1 MTALPDTRQVADLL
15 SKIAKLASSNPEP
28 PQFFAN
34 FLQLA
39 ISASGSRGGAI
50 WVLQPEKGP
59 QCYCHLNVE
68 LCKLDIPSQQDLLN
82 QAIQKTVEEGKTM
95 VVPPKAEDSEAAG
108 LTNVCGHCLMFKPLR
123 AGGQVAMLL
132 HLVCDPQ
139 LDQSQFRPIVAILDQ
154 AGETAE
160 TYLAHRRAVVLD
172 DDRKSLSRLLNYS
185 EKVHDSLD
193 LEKVCYQMANF
204 GREVI
209 ACERVIIW
217 IDPRVKRNMQAVSGV
232 DKPDKR
238 AVLMQA
244 VEKLGRYALREKKP
258 IIAGRDN
265 LVELPE
271 EDELTGMLKNYFNVS
286 QLNQIYIYPIH
297 FDDNYYGV
305 VVAEGFA
312 EASGNLEG
320 MVTSVANHGAIA
332 IHNALEMA
340 SVPVVR
346 PLARLKKIKD
356 DPKRKRKF
364 VFRTLLVIVIIVLC
378 MFMPWTITIKGDC
391 SLTPQVMRSVES
403 QLEQI
408 QIKEIYKTEGR
419 VNEGELI
426 AQLDDFDLKN
436 ELATLKIKL
445 EQEKLNFNR
454 GNLTPVEKNT
464 SELEIHRINN
474 EIELKKDLIKRC
486 KVISPITG
494 HILTPQMDRRVGL
507 TVKRGDLICELADL
521 NSWQLVIEVPQ
532 ADIEWVRLAAAGGE
546 GQASDQVLPVVIDYV
561 LEAFPQV
568 KLAATIDRPDQ
579 IAHAARITQNG
590 NVFDVRIDIEPDA
603 LEKIQ
608 HGLRDGMEGSAK
620 IRTVKKPLGFVVAR
634 KVIRFFRL
642 TFF

>member
-1 MTALPDTRQVADLL
+1 MTSLPDTRQVAELL
-15 SKIAKLASSNPEP
+15 SKIAKLSSSNPEP

-34 FLQLA
+34 FLQLIITA
-39 ISASGSRGGAI
+39 TGSKGGAI

-68 LCKLDIPSQQDLLN
+68 ICKLDVQSQQDLLN

-95 VVPPKAEDSEAAG
+95 VVPPKAEGSDAAG

-132 HLVCDPQ
+132 QLICDPQ
-139 LDQSQFRPIVAILDQ
+139 LDQSHYRPIVAILDQ
-154 AGETAE
+154 AAETAE

-193 LEKVCYQMANF
+193 PEKVCYQMANY

-209 ACERVIIW
+209 GCERVIIW
-217 IDPRVKRNMQAVSGV
+217 IDPRIKRNMQAVSGV

-271 EDELTGMLKNYFNVS
+271 EDELTALLKNYFNVS

-297 FDDNYYGV
+297 FDDKYYGV
-305 VVAEGFA
+305 VVAEGFQD
-312 EASGNLEG
+312 ASTNLEG

-332 IHNALEMA
+332 IHNSLEMA
-340 SVPVVR
+340 SMPVVK
-346 PLARLKKIKD
+346 PLARFKKITE

-364 VFRTLLVIVIIVLC
+364 LFRLFVFIVIVVVCL
-378 MFMPWTITIKGDC
+378 FLPWKVTIKGQC
-391 SLTPQVMRSVES
+391 SLTPQIMRSVES
-403 QLEQI
+403 QLEQV
-408 QIKEIYKTEGR
+408 QIKEIFKTEGR
-419 VNEGELI
+419 VNQGELI

-454 GNLTPVEKNT
+454 GNLSPVEKNT
-464 SELEIHRINN
+464 SELEIYRINN
-474 EIELKKDLIKRC
+474 EIELKNDLIKRC
-486 KVISPITG
+486 KVLSPITG
-494 HILTPQMDRRVGL
+494 HILTPLMDRKVGL

-521 NSWQLVIEVPQ
+521 NGWQLVIEVPQ
-532 ADIEWVRLAAAGGE
+532 EDIEWVRLATVGE
-546 GQASDQVLPVVIDYV
+546 DSNQNQIQPVIIDYV
-561 LEAFPQV
+561 LEAFPQI
-568 KLAATIDRPDQ
+568 KLAASIERPDQ
-579 IAHAARITQNG
+579 IAHAARITKDG
-590 NVFDVRIDIEPDA
+590 NVFDVRIDIPPEA
-603 LEKIQ
+603 LDQIQ

-620 IRTVKKPLGFVVAR
+620 VRTVKRPLGYVMAR
-634 KVIRFFRL
+634 KVIRFFRM

>member
-1 MTALPDTRQVADLL
+1 MASLPDTRQVAELL
-15 SKIAKLASSNPEP
+15 SKISKLAGSNPEP

-34 FLQLA
+34 FLQLI
-39 ISASGSRGGAI
+39 ISASGSSGGAI

-68 LCKLDIPSQQDLLN
+68 LCKLEVPSQQDLLN

-95 VVPPKAEDSEAAG
+95 VVPPKAEDSDAAG
-108 LTNVCGHCLMFKPLR
+108 ITNVCGHTLIFKPLR

-132 HLVCDPQ
+132 HLICDPQ

-193 LEKVCYQMANF
+193 PEKVCYQMANY

-209 ACERVIIW
+209 GCERLIIW
-217 IDPRVKRNMQAVSGV
+217 VDPRIKRNMQAVSGV

-258 IIAGRDN
+258 VVAGRDS
-265 LVELPE
+265 LVEMPE
-271 EDELTGMLKNYFNVS
+271 EEELTALLKNYFNVS

-297 FDDNYYGV
+297 LEEKYYGV
-305 VVAEGFA
+305 VVAEGF
-312 EASGNLEG
+312 EDASANLEG

-332 IHNALEMA
+332 IHNALDMA
-340 SVPVVR
+340 SMPVVR
-346 PLARLKKIKD
+346 PLARLKKIQD

-364 VFRTLLVIVIIVLC
+364 LLKLLLFIAIIVVCL
-378 MFMPWTITIKGDC
+378 FLPWTVTIKGDC
-391 SLTPQVMRSVES
+391 KLTPQVLRAVES

-408 QIKEIYKTEGR
+408 QIKEVYKTEGL
-419 VNEGELI
+419 VKEGELI
-426 AQLDDFDLKN
+426 AQLDDFDLVN
-436 ELATLKIKL
+436 ELANSRINL
-445 EQEKLNFNR
+445 EKEKLNFNR
-454 GNLTPVEKNT
+454 GNLSAVEKRT

-474 EIELKKDLIKRC
+474 QIELTKDLIERC
-486 KVISPITG
+486 KIKSPITG
-494 HILTPQMDRRVGL
+494 NIMTPLLDRKVGL

-532 ADIEWVRLAAAGGE
+532 EDIEWIRLAAAGEGGE
-546 GQASDQVLPVVIDYV
+546 GQAVVVDYV

-568 KLAATIDRPDQ
+568 KLSANIDRPDQ

-590 NVFDVRIDIEPDA
+590 NIFDVRIEIAPET

-608 HGLRDGMEGSAK
+608 AGLRDGMEGSAK
-620 IRTVKKPLGFVVAR
+620 VRTVKRPLGYVIAR